1 MRDMIRPLSTPS
13 ASAYMPESG
22 TTPAPMPPP
31 IIGMATYMI
40 ASTKPYPSSMPTT
53 PTSRQPMV
61 IAQRAT
67 GRKRTAARSSSER
80 LIPRIEPVISA
91 AM

>member
-1 MRDMIRPLSTPS
+1 MTMAVTLPSVEAGIMRDMIRPLSTPN

-40 ASTKPYPSSMPTT
+40 ASTKP
-53 PTSRQPMV
+53 
-61 IAQRAT
+61 
-67 GRKRTAARSSSER
+67 
-80 LIPRIEPVISA
+80 
-91 AM
+91 